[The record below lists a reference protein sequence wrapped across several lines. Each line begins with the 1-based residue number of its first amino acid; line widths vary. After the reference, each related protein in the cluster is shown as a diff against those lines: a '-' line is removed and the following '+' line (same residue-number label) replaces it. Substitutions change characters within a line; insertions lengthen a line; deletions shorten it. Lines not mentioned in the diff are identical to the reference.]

1 MTTNKNLITMLFA
14 GMMAL
19 STNAQELKVL
29 SDTHAMLRIPANY
42 KYLLMMVVSSF
53 CHG

>member
-19 STNAQELKVL
+19 SVNAQELKVL
-29 SDTHAMLRIPANY
+29 SDTQCFVF
-42 KYLLMMVVSSF
+42 LLTINIF
-53 CHG
+53 